1 LISLTDS
8 PAGGSD
14 GDDLVVVT
22 MKTLFPIDNTEYD
35 LVQPSE
41 NQLYVGWTESG
52 EWFNVTVEVAD
63 AGMYSADVLYTPHQG
78 GSISLDV
85 NGKAAT
91 GALPI
96 ASTFNAADPLA
107 WRQWHQWNLA
117 RDLARVQLPA
127 GSTLLTVLIVTEGQ
141 MNLAY
146 LDFHEAR

>member
-91 GALPI
+91 ERFP
-96 ASTFNAADPLA
+96 
-107 WRQWHQWNLA
+107 
-117 RDLARVQLPA
+117 
-127 GSTLLTVLIVTEGQ
+127 
-141 MNLAY
+141 
-146 LDFHEAR
+146 